1 MTIIHNLLQVSDDV
15 ILNMVQASDDDY
27 TGI

>member
-15 ILNMVQASDDDY
+15 MLNMVQASDDDY